1 VVYKYVDVAVVVV
14 VIIYKDVAVAVV
26 IVLKQDFIL
35 EQIGK
40 MTKKLSHFP
49 EKGLNSKTI

>member
-1 VVYKYVDVAVVVV
+1 VVYKDVAVSVA
-14 VIIYKDVAVAVV
+14 VAVAVV

-40 MTKKLSHFP
+40 MTKKLSYFP
-49 EKGLNSKTI
+49 EKDFNR